1 MCTKAFW
8 RPRKETFA
16 GLVPQLVVVPVS
28 EGFQRVARRLG
39 TFGDERHQV
48 EHNQGRRRAECNT
61 RERQARELPGVI
73 CDAHNQRNSGG
84 RQVNLV

>member
-16 GLVPQLVVVPVS
+16 GLVPQFVVVPVG
-28 EGFQRVARRLG
+28 EGIQRIARRPSA
-39 TFGDERHQV
+39 FGDERHQV

-61 RERQARELPGVI
+61 RERQARELPGI
-73 CDAHNQRNSGG
+73 IRDAHNQ
-84 RQVNLV
+84 